1 MDRALDRSLAQ
12 SSKSIPRSPTFV
24 RRRAESGRGGA
35 SKKRKLRGALSGL
48 IAPLVHA
55 VIEGEREEERD
66 RGGERGRYPPEP
78 VPLRQRQPCR
88 TAEEAIVDVA
98 RDLRTDE
105 HPHAVRDEYEEALRL
120 STDRRSRLL
129 VDVDLPGDEEEVV
142 ADAVQQDAQSDHP
155 EHGI

>member
-24 RRRAESGRGGA
+24 RRRAGSGRGGA
-35 SKKRKLRGALSGL
+35 SRKRELRGALSGL

-78 VPLRQRQPCR
+78 VPLGQCHNCS
-88 TAEEAIVDVA
+88 TSEEAVVDFIRQA
-98 RDLRTDE
+98 GENQHHRELG
-105 HPHAVRDEYEEALRL
+105 Y
-120 STDRRSRLL
+120 
-129 VDVDLPGDEEEVV
+129 
-142 ADAVQQDAQSDHP
+142 Q
-155 EHGI
+155 